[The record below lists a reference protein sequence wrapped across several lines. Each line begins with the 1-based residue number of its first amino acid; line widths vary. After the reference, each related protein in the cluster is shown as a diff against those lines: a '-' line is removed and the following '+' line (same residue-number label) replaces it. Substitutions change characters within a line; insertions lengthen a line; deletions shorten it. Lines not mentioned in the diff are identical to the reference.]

1 MPKRIWGP
9 RVGVRRGTGSRH
21 DSTGMPMRRS
31 TGAAMLALFFTTA
44 AVAADNRFCGG
55 PVPQTGEPTDLA
67 HVVGDQTLEYI
78 VDQPA
83 SLMVCSKGYLLE
95 KCGDHDNA
103 RKVFDKCIAA
113 GYIGAMI
120 WKALMLQDGAGGVPP
135 DLPAAA
141 ELMRRAAL
149 AGDSPY
155 ATLGKLHYAS
165 ALQEGRGVPK
175 DEAEARKWFEA
186 AARDGNPDAIEFLR
200 TGYHVGDRDGQAR
213 GTGTPPPLS
222 LAEPTQPLPG
232 ELFEAA
238 QPKVLARPAQEV
250 RGATAR
256 RLLDAPSAT
265 PPVSPPSP
273 ADAPVS
279 APVAG
284 QHLAK
289 LTEPLAQPSGTSS
302 GGLAAL
308 FCVLLL
314 SGALRQS
321 LRVPTARR
329 SLSFSRA

>member
-1 MPKRIWGP
+1 MLRP
-9 RVGVRRGTGSRH
+9 
-21 DSTGMPMRRS
+21 
-31 TGAAMLALFFTTA
+31 TGAAMLALLFTTA
-44 AVAADNRFCGG
+44 ALAADNRFCGG
-55 PVPQTGEPTDLA
+55 PAPQTGEPTDLA

-78 VDQPA
+78 MDQPP

-141 ELMRRAAL
+141 ELMHRAAL

-165 ALQEGRGVPK
+165 ALHEGRGVPK
-175 DEAEARKWFEA
+175 DEVEARKWFEA

-213 GTGTPPPLS
+213 GTGTPPPPS
-222 LAEPTQPLPG
+222 LAGATQPLPG
-232 ELFEAA
+232 ELFEGA
-238 QPKVLARPAQEV
+238 QLKVPARPAQDV
-250 RGATAR
+250 GGASAR
-256 RLLDAPSAT
+256 RLLDAPPAT
-265 PPVSPPSP
+265 PPVSRPLAAAAASVP
-273 ADAPVS
+273 APA
-279 APVAG
+279 AG
-284 QHLAK
+284 QRLAK
-289 LTEPLAQPSGTSS
+289 LAEPAAQPVGTAST
-302 GGLAAL
+302 GLAAL
-308 FCVLLL
+308 FGVLLL

-329 SLSFSRA
+329 SFSLSRA

>member
-1 MPKRIWGP
+1 
-9 RVGVRRGTGSRH
+9 
-21 DSTGMPMRRS
+21 MRRS
-31 TGAAMLALFFTTA
+31 TGAAMLALFFTTS

-120 WKALMLQDGAGGVPP
+120 WKALMLQDGAGGVRP

-141 ELMRRAAL
+141 ELMHRAAL

-175 DEAEARKWFEA
+175 DEVEARKWFEA

-213 GTGTPPPLS
+213 GTGTPPPPVPVG
-222 LAEPTQPLPG
+222 PTPPLPG

-238 QPKVLARPAQEV
+238 QPKAPPRPAQEV
-250 RGATAR
+250 RGASAR
-256 RLLDAPSAT
+256 RLLDDA
-265 PPVSPPSP
+265 PPVSPPPP
-273 ADAPVS
+273 ATAPVS

-289 LTEPLAQPSGTSS
+289 LAEPVVQPVGSAS

-308 FCVLLL
+308 FGVLLL

-321 LRVPTARR
+321 LRAPTARR
-329 SLSFSRA
+329 SLFLSRA

>member
-1 MPKRIWGP
+1 MPWSGGGP

-21 DSTGMPMRRS
+21 DSTGMPMHRS

-213 GTGTPPPLS
+213 GTGTPPPPV
-222 LAEPTQPLPG
+222 LAGPTPPLPG

-238 QPKVLARPAQEV
+238 QAKIAARPAQEV
-250 RGATAR
+250 RGASAR
-256 RLLDAPSAT
+256 RLLDAPPST

-273 ADAPVS
+273 ADASVS

-289 LTEPLAQPSGTSS
+289 LAEPVAQPVGSASS
-302 GGLAAL
+302 GLAAL
-308 FCVLLL
+308 FGVLLL
-314 SGALRQS
+314 SGALHQS
-321 LRVPTARR
+321 LRAPMARR
-329 SLSFSRA
+329 SLSLSRA